1 MWMRALRRSFESSWP
16 RSRARSQEV
25 TPPPESV
32 ALALTVA
39 RRGMD
44 LRVLLKI
51 YGAGRL
57 AMLGFVDESI
67 EALPIGPE
75 LKRALLVRVWG
86 SAMRWLEV
94 TTELFG
100 GNVCE
105 GA

>member
-1 MWMRALRRSFESSWP
+1 
-16 RSRARSQEV
+16 
-25 TPPPESV
+25 
-32 ALALTVA
+32 
-39 RRGMD
+39 MD

-94 TTELFG
+94 TTELL
-100 GNVCE
+100 VATYAKE
-105 GA
+105 RESLARGAFCASVRDGARDCRRRSTSLR